1 MLPSDPGREGGDGW
15 RRKERG
21 REEVGRD
28 GGTEREGGREGGRRR
43 EGVKEGVREGGRDE
57 EGGSRREEK
66 GRTVKFS
73 ETSQHI

>member
-1 MLPSDPGREGGDGW
+1 VKGSE
-15 RRKERG
+15 EG
-21 REEVGRD
+21 REEVGERSEWRRRRGRWKGE
-28 GGTEREGGREGGRRR
+28 GGHEMRREGGGGR
-43 EGVKEGVREGGRDE
+43 EE